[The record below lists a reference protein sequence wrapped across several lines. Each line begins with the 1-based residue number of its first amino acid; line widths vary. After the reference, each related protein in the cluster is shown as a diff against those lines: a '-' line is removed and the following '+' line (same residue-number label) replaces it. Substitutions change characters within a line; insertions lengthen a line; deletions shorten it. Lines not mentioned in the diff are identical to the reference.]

1 MKYRKLYG
9 AKGLA
14 YSRFFRETLSS
25 LEEENTMENER
36 KDIKYQIQH
45 GYKLQTLM
53 HKVNKETLKEQHDKQ
68 QNNKASGVDKVT
80 KEQYNENLNSNLD
93 NLLERMKKF
102 SYKPQPARRT
112 YIPKLNGKLRP
123 LGIPAYEDKLVQGA
137 MAEVL
142 NEVYENIFLDCSY
155 GFRPKRNCHQVVK
168 FINQTIM
175 IHKVNYIVDAD
186 IKGFFDNVNHN
197 WLIKFLEHDIADKNF
212 IRYIKRFLK
221 SGIIEEMK
229 YYETDKGT
237 PQGGLISPILANV
250 YLHYV
255 LDLWFEKFIKPKCK
269 GEVYLARYAD
279 DFLVM
284 FQYENEARSFL
295 NALYKRFETFGLEV
309 EPIKTRILPFGRY
322 KGNKDNF
329 DFLGFTFYNG
339 KTRKGKYRVVVKTSK
354 KKLKQKKENAKKWL
368 HDSMHSSIKDTL
380 ERLKLKMIGHYRY
393 YGVNGNYNDLLKFYK
408 YVKYAY
414 YRVLKKRG
422 QKQPIPYDRYL
433 FYWDFI
439 GVPGPRICVN
449 IW

>member
-93 NLLERMKKF
+93 NLLEKMKKF

-368 HDSMHSSIKDTL
+368 HDNMHSSIKDTL
-380 ERLKLKMIGHYRY
+380 ERLKLKLIGHYRY

-408 YVKYAY
+408 YVKNAY

-433 FYWDFI
+433 FYWYFI
-439 GVPGPRICVN
+439 GVPEPRICVN